1 MNNSQSKHPRLAE
14 IPQVDWLLQQSAM
27 APLLNQ
33 FPRPLVVETIRNELS
48 RLRKQILENDTTTF
62 QLNQFVENIA
72 RALGERFTP
81 TLQRAVNAT
90 GIILHTNM
98 GRAPLSLT
106 AREALK
112 EVAEHYSNLEFDLS
126 TGKRGN
132 RYQHVESL
140 LCQLTGAEAAMVVNN
155 NAAATFLVINTLA
168 FHQEIIV
175 SRGELITIG
184 DSFRLPEIM
193 RHAGARMVEIGTTN
207 QTYLSDYTRAI
218 TPETAL
224 LMKIHTSNYKIIGFT
239 AEASLAEL
247 VEAGQRSQIPV
258 YHDVGSGALI
268 DLSQY
273 GLPKEPVIKESIATG
288 VDIVSF
294 SGDKLIGGPQSGIIV
309 GKKEFINR
317 MKKNQ
322 LTRTL
327 RAGKLTYAALEA
339 TLRLFL
345 DEAQLMQTH
354 AVLQLMTRSLDQIE
368 QQARH
373 LIETLPDLPLEI
385 TIEDG
390 LSEIGGGSLATESLP
405 TRLLKLSTDKFSAEQ
420 LALKLREQRPPIV
433 SRIHNDK
440 VTLDLRT
447 VREDE
452 NQFIVNALQKVFA
465 EV

>member
-1 MNNSQSKHPRLAE
+1 
-14 IPQVDWLLQQSAM
+14 
-27 APLLNQ
+27 
-33 FPRPLVVETIRNELS
+33 
-48 RLRKQILENDTTTF
+48 
-62 QLNQFVENIA
+62 
-72 RALGERFTP
+72 
-81 TLQRAVNAT
+81 
-90 GIILHTNM
+90 
-98 GRAPLSLT
+98 
-106 AREALK
+106 
-112 EVAEHYSNLEFDLS
+112 
-126 TGKRGN
+126 
-132 RYQHVESL
+132 
-140 LCQLTGAEAAMVVNN
+140 
-155 NAAATFLVINTLA
+155 
-168 FHQEIIV
+168 
-175 SRGELITIG
+175 
-184 DSFRLPEIM
+184 
-193 RHAGARMVEIGTTN
+193 
-207 QTYLSDYTRAI
+207 
-218 TPETAL
+218 
-224 LMKIHTSNYKIIGFT
+224 
-239 AEASLAEL
+239 
-247 VEAGQRSQIPV
+247 
-258 YHDVGSGALI
+258 
-268 DLSQY
+268 
-273 GLPKEPVIKESIATG
+273 
-288 VDIVSF
+288 
-294 SGDKLIGGPQSGIIV
+294 
-309 GKKEFINR
+309 